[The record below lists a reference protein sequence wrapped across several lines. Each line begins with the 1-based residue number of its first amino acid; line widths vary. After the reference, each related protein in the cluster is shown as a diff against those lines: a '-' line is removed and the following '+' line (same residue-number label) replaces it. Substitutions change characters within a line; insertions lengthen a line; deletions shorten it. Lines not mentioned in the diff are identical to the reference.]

1 MKAIKNT
8 GMRENH
14 AASALLDRKY
24 AQSTS
29 GRSISHLTTPPD
41 SRSMLIHNSTPK
53 RLLREMALRKYPT
66 DVTHRLA
73 KSTCSVR
80 FKLFRYVFNGSMN
93 TNNTHR
99 SLINQYPQNIYLSI
113 GKKQNIPMDI
123 YELRRLDFLDLKKSL
138 GYGAY
143 KKMAEKTNID
153 ATYLS
158 RCGYPE
164 GKKNKKNIGEETV
177 KKLDQHYPGWRR
189 RELASMLEKAGN
201 VEMSVDFPLNP
212 ARAAHFLTGTRIDSN
227 KIGEKKTLYRSL
239 PIRNVP
245 VINKKNII
253 ERINPA
259 ELNIENHKSW
269 CPTKSVSAKA
279 FALSAQE
286 LPTPNDRF
294 GFHPSSFIII
304 DPDYEIETGKLVL
317 VLDANNNLSI
327 KRYEAIGKL
336 NYLGSFNENY
346 QPILLDESFQLI
358 GRVAGSYQ
366 EF

>member
-29 GRSISHLTTPPD
+29 GRSISHLTIPPD
-41 SRSMLIHNSTPK
+41 SRSILIHNSTPN
-53 RLLREMALRKYPT
+53 RLLRDIALRKYPT
-66 DVTHRLA
+66 EVRQRLA
-73 KSTCSVR
+73 KATCSAR

-99 SLINQYPQNIYLSI
+99 SLINQYPQNIYLSK
-113 GKKQNIPMDI
+113 GRQQNIPMDI

-143 KKMAEKTNID
+143 KKIAEKTNID

-177 KKLDQHYPGWRR
+177 QKLDQHYPGWRR
-189 RELASMLEKAGN
+189 RELAAMLETAGT
-201 VEMSVDFPLNP
+201 VDMTVDDAIGPV
-212 ARAAHFLTGTRIDSN
+212 RAAHLLHGTHIDSG
-227 KIGEKKTLYRSL
+227 KVGEKTALYRSL

-259 ELNIENHKSW
+259 ELNAENHKAW

-294 GFHPSSFIII
+294 GFHPSCFIVI

-327 KRYEAIGKL
+327 MRYEVRDE
-336 NYLGSFNENY
+336 NYLASYNEY
-346 QPILLDESFQLI
+346 YKPVVLDESYVII